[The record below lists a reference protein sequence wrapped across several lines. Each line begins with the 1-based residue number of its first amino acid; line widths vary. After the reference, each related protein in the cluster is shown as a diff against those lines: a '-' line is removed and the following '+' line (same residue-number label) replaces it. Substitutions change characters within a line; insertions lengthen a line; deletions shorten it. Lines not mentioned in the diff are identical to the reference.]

1 MPFKNLKQHIIHQV
15 TSGKQGKAF
24 DFSNTFSEVLNRKIK
39 HEEAIVLLT
48 AMAPHIQ
55 PGFFEEII
63 QILHPDGGEFPQWGG
78 VKHTNYRGFLP
89 TGETVQYILAG
100 KNINK
105 RGLVQKY
112 FSEDHWFFSTQT
124 VLLENVQEGVPKMSG
139 QLIMPAETIDLLL
152 FGEVSLP
159 AFGSQFPAELV
170 ATKMAWVDLVL
181 SKETFEQIHQIR
193 LWLKHE
199 KKLRHEYGLDKRL
212 SPGYRALFHG
222 SSGTGKTLTASL
234 LGKEFNMPV
243 YRIDLSQIVSKY
255 IGETEK
261 NLERIFTRAENKNW
275 ILFFD
280 EADALFGKRTATK
293 DSHDRYANQGVS
305 YLLQRTENFNGLIL
319 LASNFKENIDEAFI
333 RRLNQIIEFPKP
345 EFEDRLALWQ
355 KTIPKQLK
363 AKTEILEKIAKEY
376 ELTGAQI
383 VNAVSF
389 VCLHFLEH
397 KSKKVEHIQFMEA
410 IKREFKKEERMFTQL
425 P

>member
-1 MPFKNLKQHIIHQV
+1 MQFKKLEQHIIHQI
-15 TSGKQGKAF
+15 SNDGQGQAS
-24 DFSNTFSEVLNRKIK
+24 DFSNTFSEVFNRKIT
-39 HEEAIVLLT
+39 HEEALILLT
-48 AMAPHIQ
+48 VLVPHVQ

-63 QILHPDGGEFPQWGG
+63 HILNPEGGEFPKWGG
-78 VKHTNYRGFLP
+78 IKPDKYRGMLP

-100 KNINK
+100 NAIKK
-105 RGLVQKY
+105 RAQIQQY
-112 FSEDHWFFSTQT
+112 FRQDHWFFATQT
-124 VLLENVQEGVPKMSG
+124 VLLETVREELPKMSG
-139 QLIMPAETIDLLL
+139 QLIMPAETVDLLL
-152 FGEVSLP
+152 FGEVSPP

-170 ATKMAWVDLVL
+170 ATKMEWEDLVL
-181 SKETFEQIHQIR
+181 SKDTFGQIHQIR
-193 LWLKHE
+193 LWFKHE
-199 KKLRHEYGLDKRL
+199 KKLRHDFRLDKRL

-261 NLERIFTRAENKNW
+261 NLEKIFSRAEHKNW

-293 DSHDRYANQGVS
+293 DSHDRYANQGIS
-305 YLLQRTENFNGLIL
+305 YLLQRTENFNGLII
-319 LASNFKENIDEAFI
+319 LASNYKDNIDDALV

-355 KTIPKQLK
+355 NTIPKQLK
-363 AKTEILEKIAKEY
+363 AKKEILEKIAADY

-383 VNAVSF
+383 VSAVSF
-389 VCLHFLEH
+389 VCLHCLEH
-397 KSKKVEHIQFMEA
+397 KSKKIDQNQLIDAVR
-410 IKREFKKEERMFTQL
+410 REFKKEERIFNQL